1 MPSEITD
8 FLSSIML
15 PGDLAVPA
23 EIYELIA
30 QAARYWFLLLMAIIV
45 WRSFRWYRRD
55 RRQAKKRLKLLPD
68 AGFVGEMVVI
78 EGGEALKRGQALPV
92 PREGTLG
99 TLRTNDLCVP
109 VEGVARRHLW
119 FRFDEDEGLRVEP
132 MRGRT
137 ASVDGEPFK
146 SRREPLYMAH
156 GSRLYVGKAQ
166 LRLRLFAGFEGT
178 GYAPRRDVEATAGT
192 ERQDESPEQAQAAAT
207 AQQQAMQQW
216 MAQQQYMM
224 QQQLWQQ
231 QAMQQWMMQQAALQ
245 NAAGQNGQ
253 AGDGAGGEEAEPPV
267 RDDSIFMRPAGERA
281 PALPEE
287 MEATEPSEAPENA
300 TPPDEMQSP
309 DLSGGSQPE
318 EGDWPYAPSP
328 RSDAEWEELACFGD
342 EMDED
347 MTDAAAPPRSAY
359 VGHDE
364 AERAKRKVWDRY
376 FGGGRGR

>member
-8 FLSSIML
+8 FLSSITL

-23 EIYELIA
+23 EVYELIA

-132 MRGRT
+132 MRGQT

-178 GYAPRRDVEATAGT
+178 GYAPRRDSEVAAADGRSEP
-192 ERQDESPEQAQAAAT
+192 PEQAQAAAM

-231 QAMQQWMMQQAALQ
+231 QAYQQWLMQQAALRQ
-245 NAAGQNGQ
+245 AAGQNGQ
-253 AGDGAGGEEAEPPV
+253 AEEGADGEEAEPPA

-281 PALPEE
+281 PAMPEE
-287 MEATEPSEAPENA
+287 TEAAEPSGMSETT
-300 TPPDEMQSP
+300 TPPDEAQGADLP
-309 DLSGGSQPE
+309 DGPRME
-318 EGDWPYAPSP
+318 DGDWPYAPSP
-328 RSDAEWEELACFGD
+328 HSDADWDDLAYFGD

-347 MTDAAAPPRSAY
+347 LTDAAAPPRSAY

-364 AERAKRKVWDRY
+364 AERAKRKVWDKY

>member
-8 FLSSIML
+8 FLSSITL
-15 PGDLAVPA
+15 PSDLAVPA

-78 EGGEALKRGQALPV
+78 EGNEALKRGQALPV

-119 FRFDEDEGLRVEP
+119 FRFDEGEGLRIEP
-132 MRGRT
+132 MRGQT

-178 GYAPRRDVEATAGT
+178 DYAPRRDGEAAAGT

-231 QAMQQWMMQQAALQ
+231 QAIQQWMMQQAALQ
-245 NAAGQNGQ
+245 QAAGRNGQ

-287 MEATEPSEAPENA
+287 MQAAEPTGGPENA
-300 TPPDEMQSP
+300 TPPDEAQGP
-309 DLSGGSQPE
+309 DLSGGSQQK

-328 RSDAEWEELACFGD
+328 HSDAEWEDLAYFSD

-347 MTDAAAPPRSAY
+347 LTDAAAPPRSAY

-364 AERAKRKVWDRY
+364 AERAKRKVWDKY

>member
-8 FLSSIML
+8 FLSSITL
-15 PGDLAVPA
+15 PDSLSVPA
-23 EIYELIA
+23 EVYELIA

-132 MRGRT
+132 MRGQT

-178 GYAPRRDVEATAGT
+178 GYAPRRDSEVAAADGRSEP
-192 ERQDESPEQAQAAAT
+192 PEQAQAAAM

-216 MAQQQYMM
+216 MAQQYMM

-231 QAMQQWMMQQAALQ
+231 QAYQQWLMQQAALRQ
-245 NAAGQNGQ
+245 AAGQNGQ
-253 AGDGAGGEEAEPPV
+253 AEEGADGEEAEPPA

-281 PALPEE
+281 PAMPEE
-287 MEATEPSEAPENA
+287 TEAAEPSGMSETT
-300 TPPDEMQSP
+300 TPPDEAQGADLP
-309 DLSGGSQPE
+309 DGPRME
-318 EGDWPYAPSP
+318 DGDWPYAPSP
-328 RSDAEWEELACFGD
+328 HSDAEWEELAYFGD

-347 MTDAAAPPRSAY
+347 LTDAAAPPRSAY

-364 AERAKRKVWDRY
+364 AERAKRKVWDKY

>member
-8 FLSSIML
+8 FLSSITL
-15 PGDLAVPA
+15 PSDLAVPA

-78 EGGEALKRGQALPV
+78 EGNEALKRGQALPV

-119 FRFDEDEGLRVEP
+119 FRFDEGEGLRIEP
-132 MRGRT
+132 MRGQI

-178 GYAPRRDVEATAGT
+178 GYAPRRDGEASGSEGQA
-192 ERQDESPEQAQAAAT
+192 QPPEQAQAAAMT
-207 AQQQAMQQW
+207 QQQAMQQW

-231 QAMQQWMMQQAALQ
+231 QAYQQWLMQQAALRQ
-245 NAAGQNGQ
+245 AAGQNGQ
-253 AGDGAGGEEAEPPV
+253 AEEGADGEEAEPPV

-281 PALPEE
+281 PALPQE
-287 MEATEPSEAPENA
+287 MEAAPDEAEGAEPSDESSPE
-300 TPPDEMQSP
+300 
-309 DLSGGSQPE
+309 G
-318 EGDWPYAPSP
+318 GDWPYAPSP
-328 RSDAEWEELACFGD
+328 HSDAEWEDLAYFGD
-342 EMDED
+342 DMDED
-347 MTDAAAPPRSAY
+347 LTDAAAPPRSAY

-364 AERAKRKVWDRY
+364 AERAKRKVWDKY

>member
-8 FLSSIML
+8 FLSSITL
-15 PGDLAVPA
+15 PDSLSVPA
-23 EIYELIA
+23 EVYELIA

-132 MRGRT
+132 MRGQT

-178 GYAPRRDVEATAGT
+178 GYAPRRDSEVAAADGRSEP
-192 ERQDESPEQAQAAAT
+192 PEQAQAAAM

-231 QAMQQWMMQQAALQ
+231 QAYQQWLMQQAALRQ
-245 NAAGQNGQ
+245 AAGQNGQ
-253 AGDGAGGEEAEPPV
+253 AEEDADGEEAEAPV

-281 PALPEE
+281 PAMPEE
-287 MEATEPSEAPENA
+287 TEAAEPSGMSETT
-300 TPPDEMQSP
+300 TPPDEAQGADLP
-309 DLSGGSQPE
+309 DGPRME
-318 EGDWPYAPSP
+318 DGDWPYAPSP
-328 RSDAEWEELACFGD
+328 HSDAEWEELAYFGD

-347 MTDAAAPPRSAY
+347 LTDAAAPPRSAY

-364 AERAKRKVWDRY
+364 AERAKRKVWDKY

>member
-8 FLSSIML
+8 FLSSITL
-15 PGDLAVPA
+15 PDSLSVPA
-23 EIYELIA
+23 EVYELIA

-55 RRQAKKRLKLLPD
+55 RRQTKKRLKLLPD

-132 MRGRT
+132 MRGQT

-178 GYAPRRDVEATAGT
+178 GYAPRRDSEVAAADGRSEP
-192 ERQDESPEQAQAAAT
+192 PEQAQAAAM

-231 QAMQQWMMQQAALQ
+231 QAYQQWLMQQAALQ

-253 AGDGAGGEEAEPPV
+253 AEEGADGEEAEAPV

-281 PALPEE
+281 PAMPEE
-287 MEATEPSEAPENA
+287 TEAAEPSGMSETT
-300 TPPDEMQSP
+300 TPPDEAQGADLP
-309 DLSGGSQPE
+309 DGPRME
-318 EGDWPYAPSP
+318 DGDWPYAPSP
-328 RSDAEWEELACFGD
+328 HSDADWDDLAYFGD

-347 MTDAAAPPRSAY
+347 LTDAAAPPRSAY
-359 VGHDE
+359 VGYDE
-364 AERAKRKVWDRY
+364 AERAKRKVWDKY

>member
-8 FLSSIML
+8 FLSSITL

-23 EIYELIA
+23 EVYELIA

-78 EGGEALKRGQALPV
+78 EGGEALKRGQALPL

-132 MRGRT
+132 MRGQT
-137 ASVDGEPFK
+137 VSVDGEPFK

-178 GYAPRRDVEATAGT
+178 GYAPRRDGEAAGT
-192 ERQDESPEQAQAAAT
+192 DEQTQSPEQAQAAAM
-207 AQQQAMQQW
+207 AQRQAMQQW

-224 QQQLWQQ
+224 QP
-231 QAMQQWMMQQAALQ
+231 ALA
-245 NAAGQNGQ
+245 AAGLS
-253 AGDGAGGEEAEPPV
+253 AMADAAGGPAECRRPETDRRRTARTGRKPSRPCATTASSCGPPGSGRPQCREDREAE
-267 RDDSIFMRPAGERA
+267 E
-281 PALPEE
+281 
-287 MEATEPSEAPENA
+287 TPENA
-300 TPPDEMQSP
+300 APPDEAQGP
-309 DLSGGSQPE
+309 DLPDGTRME
-318 EGDWPYAPSP
+318 DGDWPYAPSP
-328 RSDAEWEELACFGD
+328 HSDADWEDLAYFGD

-347 MTDAAAPPRSAY
+347 LTDAAAPPRSAY

-364 AERAKRKVWDRY
+364 AERAKRKVWDKY

>member
-8 FLSSIML
+8 FLSSITL
-15 PGDLAVPA
+15 PDSLSVPA
-23 EIYELIA
+23 EVYELIA

-132 MRGRT
+132 MRGQT

-178 GYAPRRDVEATAGT
+178 GYAPRRDSEVAAADGRSEP
-192 ERQDESPEQAQAAAT
+192 PEQAQAAAM

-231 QAMQQWMMQQAALQ
+231 QAYQQWLMQQAALRQ
-245 NAAGQNGQ
+245 AAGRNGQ
-253 AGDGAGGEEAEPPV
+253 AEEDADGEEAEPPA
-267 RDDSIFMRPAGERA
+267 RDDSIFMRPAGEA
-281 PALPEE
+281 PPELPDEP
-287 MEATEPSEAPENA
+287 EAAEPSGMSETT
-300 TPPDEMQSP
+300 TPPDEAQGADLP
-309 DLSGGSQPE
+309 DGPRME
-318 EGDWPYAPSP
+318 DGDWPYAPSP
-328 RSDAEWEELACFGD
+328 HSDADWDDLAYFGD

-347 MTDAAAPPRSAY
+347 LTDAAAPPRSAY

-364 AERAKRKVWDRY
+364 AERAKRKVWDKY

>member
-1 MPSEITD
+1 MPHPPERSSALPSEINN
-8 FLSSIML
+8 FLSSITL
-15 PGDLAVPA
+15 PSDLSVPA
-23 EIYELIA
+23 EVYELIA

-132 MRGRT
+132 MRGQT
-137 ASVDGEPFK
+137 VSVDGEVFK
-146 SRREPLYMAH
+146 NRREPLYMAH

-166 LRLRLFAGFEGT
+166 LRLRLFAGFEGA
-178 GYAPRRDVEATAGT
+178 GYAPRRDGETVGT
-192 ERQDESPEQAQAAAT
+192 GGREQDEPPEQAQAAAM

-231 QAMQQWMMQQAALQ
+231 QAYQQWLMQQAALQ
-245 NAAGQNGQ
+245 NAAGQNGRQ
-253 AGDGAGGEEAEPPV
+253 TEDDADEDEEAVPV
-267 RDDSIFMRPAGERA
+267 RDDSIFMRPAGEAA

-287 MEATEPSEAPENA
+287 PETDEPENA
-300 TPPDEMQSP
+300 GPPDELQM
-309 DLSGGSQPE
+309 E
-318 EGDWPYAPSP
+318 ESDWPYAPSP
-328 RSDAEWEELACFGD
+328 HSDAEWDELAYFG
-342 EMDED
+342 EEVDED
-347 MTDAAAPPRSAY
+347 LTDAAAPPRSAY

-364 AERAKRKVWDRY
+364 AERAKRKVWDKY

>member
-8 FLSSIML
+8 FLSSITL

-23 EIYELIA
+23 EVYELIA

-78 EGGEALKRGQALPV
+78 EGGEALKRGQAMPL

-132 MRGRT
+132 MRGQT
-137 ASVDGEPFK
+137 VSVDGEPFK

-178 GYAPRRDVEATAGT
+178 GYAPRRDGEAAGT
-192 ERQDESPEQAQAAAT
+192 DEQTQSPEQAQAAAM
-207 AQQQAMQQW
+207 AQRQAMQQW

-224 QQQLWQQ
+224 QQLWQQ
-231 QAMQQWMMQQAALQ
+231 QAYQQWLMQQAALRQ
-245 NAAGQNGQ
+245 AAGQNGQ
-253 AGDGAGGEEAEPPV
+253 AEEGADGEEAEPPV

-281 PALPEE
+281 PAMPEE
-287 MEATEPSEAPENA
+287 TEAAEPSGMSETT
-300 TPPDEMQSP
+300 TPPDEAQGVDLP
-309 DLSGGSQPE
+309 DGPRME
-318 EGDWPYAPSP
+318 DGDWPYAPSP
-328 RSDAEWEELACFGD
+328 HSDADWEDLAYFGD

-347 MTDAAAPPRSAY
+347 LTDAAAPPRSAY

-364 AERAKRKVWDRY
+364 AERAKRKVWDKY

>member
-8 FLSSIML
+8 FLSSITL
-15 PGDLAVPA
+15 PSDLAVPA

-78 EGGEALKRGQALPV
+78 EGSEALKRGQALPV

-132 MRGRT
+132 MRGQT

-178 GYAPRRDVEATAGT
+178 GYAPRRDGEAAGS
-192 ERQDESPEQAQAAAT
+192 EGQAQPPEQAQAAAM

-231 QAMQQWMMQQAALQ
+231 QAYQQWLMQQAALQ
-245 NAAGQNGQ
+245 QAAGQNGQ
-253 AGDGAGGEEAEPPV
+253 AEEGADGEEA
-267 RDDSIFMRPAGERA
+267 RAARAGRQHLHAACRGAGARAAAGDGSGNAGRPAPPTRRRA
-281 PALPEE
+281 RISRWIPPEE
-287 MEATEPSEAPENA
+287 ATGPMPPARTA
-300 TPPDEMQSP
+300 TPT
-309 DLSGGSQPE
+309 GRT
-318 EGDWPYAPSP
+318 WPI
-328 RSDAEWEELACFGD
+328 
-342 EMDED
+342 
-347 MTDAAAPPRSAY
+347 SAT
-359 VGHDE
+359 
-364 AERAKRKVWDRY
+364 RWTRT
-376 FGGGRGR
+376 

>member
-8 FLSSIML
+8 FLSSITL
-15 PGDLAVPA
+15 PDSLSVPA
-23 EIYELIA
+23 EVYELIA

-132 MRGRT
+132 MRGQT

-178 GYAPRRDVEATAGT
+178 GYAPRRDSEVAAADGRSEP
-192 ERQDESPEQAQAAAT
+192 PEQAQAAAM

-231 QAMQQWMMQQAALQ
+231 QAYQQWLMQQAALQ
-245 NAAGQNGQ
+245 NAAGRNGQ
-253 AGDGAGGEEAEPPV
+253 AEEGADEEEAEPPA
-267 RDDSIFMRPAGERA
+267 RDDSIFTRPAGEA
-281 PALPEE
+281 PPALPDEP
-287 MEATEPSEAPENA
+287 EASGPSEDAQSDAPL
-300 TPPDEMQSP
+300 DEP
-309 DLSGGSQPE
+309 QPE
-318 EGDWPYAPSP
+318 TADWPYAPSP
-328 RSDAEWEELACFGD
+328 HSDADWDDLAYFGD

-347 MTDAAAPPRSAY
+347 LTDAAAPPRSAY

-364 AERAKRKVWDRY
+364 AERAKRKVWDKY